1 MTKKFFSICFLCIF
15 ILTIICSCTRYSITT
30 VYLNVNKVVVY
41 DNLSSAC
48 SSGQSIG
55 KSITEIIPDLG
66 KSFVSY
72 NNETICLKVRI
83 RKEKLITSHGV
94 SNTIIEVYEIP
105 ESSYFL
111 RLSK

>member
-1 MTKKFFSICFLCIF
+1 MSKKIFSIFFCIF
-15 ILTIICSCTRYSITT
+15 IITIICSCSRSSITI

-41 DNLSSAC
+41 DSLSSAC

-55 KSITEIIPDLG
+55 KSITEIIPNLG

-72 NNETICLKVRI
+72 KDETICLKARI

-105 ESSYFL
+105 ETNYFL
-111 RLSK
+111 RLAK